1 MNVYSIVKEQLDLIP
16 LAWISSPLGRHRE
29 GQKLNQFSK
38 FLKNFFLLVRKIKKA
53 GHPNRITDH
62 ICAWFQAKK

>member
-62 ICAWFQAKK
+62 IYAWFQAKK